1 MKTELTMTIHSAA
14 TSLLIKSVEA
24 FGIQLPLNKIVLMS
38 GVELSVVE
46 TLLIRIEADNGLVGW
61 GEASSAPTHG
71 GASLADMLKSFHDE
85 IHSFLIGKNV
95 LELSGLTYQLNRL
108 AKNAKS
114 TVAAVDVAL
123 FDLLGKHLGV
133 PVHVLLGGAKRHQVP
148 PLWLIGN
155 SSIEKDLIEADKKW
169 HDGYR
174 FFKLKLGVK
183 SLDDD
188 IALTTAMREKFGSS
202 LQMCSDANMGM
213 NLEQAT
219 RYVQAVKDTGLAYL
233 EQPLH
238 KKDIAG
244 TQALVKVSPIPIGLD
259 ESVTSVDDILQA
271 AKDGVQ
277 GVSLKTLK
285 LGGLSGVNSASHICE
300 AFGLQMNLASKM
312 AETGIGAAA
321 LLHLSAVLPNVNWG
335 VSPTH
340 LYLDQDVVSH
350 QDKPMNGFFNISSLP
365 GLGVT
370 VNEDVIQQHLA
381 A

>member
-213 NLEQAT
+213 NIEQAT

>member
-1 MKTELTMTIHSAA
+1 
-14 TSLLIKSVEA
+14 
-24 FGIQLPLNKIVLMS
+24 
-38 GVELSVVE
+38 
-46 TLLIRIEADNGLVGW
+46 
-61 GEASSAPTHG
+61 
-71 GASLADMLKSFHDE
+71 
-85 IHSFLIGKNV
+85 
-95 LELSGLTYQLNRL
+95 
-108 AKNAKS
+108 
-114 TVAAVDVAL
+114 
-123 FDLLGKHLGV
+123 
-133 PVHVLLGGAKRHQVP
+133 LGGAKRHLVP

-155 SSIEKDLIEADKKW
+155 SSIEKDLVEAEKKW
-169 HDGYR
+169 ADGYR

-188 IALTTAMREKFGSS
+188 IALTMAMREKFGST

-213 NLEQAT
+213 SLEQAT

-238 KKDIAG
+238 KKDLAG
-244 TQALVKVSPIPIGLD
+244 THTLVKISPIPIGLD

-285 LGGLSGVNSASHICE
+285 LGGLSGVIGAGHLCE
-300 AFGLQMNLASKM
+300 AFGLQINLASKM

-340 LYLDQDVVSH
+340 LYLAQDVVSH
-350 QDKPMNGFFNISSLP
+350 QDTPENGFFEISSAP
-365 GLGVT
+365 GLGVI
-370 VNEDVIQQHLA
+370 VNEDIIQQHIA

>member
-1 MKTELTMTIHSAA
+1 MKTELAMTIHSAA
-14 TSLLIKSVEA
+14 TPLLIKSVEA
-24 FGIQLPLNKIVLMS
+24 FGIQLPLNKIVLMA
-38 GVELSVVE
+38 GVELRVVE
-46 TLLIRIEADNGLVGW
+46 TLLIRIEAENGLIGW

-85 IHSFLIGKNV
+85 MHSFLIGKNV

-188 IALTTAMREKFGSS
+188 IALTMAMREKFGSS

-238 KKDIAG
+238 KKDLAG

-271 AKDGVQ
+271 AKDGLQ

-285 LGGLSGVNSASHICE
+285 LGGLSGVISAGHICE
-300 AFGLQMNLASKM
+300 AFGLQINLASKM

-340 LYLDQDVVSH
+340 LYLAQDVVSH
-350 QDKPMNGFFNISSLP
+350 QDTPTNGFFEISSAP
-365 GLGVT
+365 GLGVM
-370 VNEDVIQQHLA
+370 VNEEVIQQHLA

>member
-1 MKTELTMTIHSAA
+1 MTIHSAA

-213 NLEQAT
+213 NIEQAT

-300 AFGLQMNLASKM
+300 AFGLQLNLASKM

>member
-1 MKTELTMTIHSAA
+1 MTTNLTAA
-14 TSLLIKSVEA
+14 PLFIKSVQA
-24 FGIQLPLNKIVLMS
+24 FGVKLPLNKIVLMA

-61 GEASSAPTHG
+61 GEASSAPSHG
-71 GASLADMLKSFHDE
+71 GASLPDMLKSFHDE
-85 IHSFLIGKNV
+85 MHDFLIGKNV
-95 LELSGLTYQLNRL
+95 LELSGITCQLNQL

-155 SSIEKDLIEADKKW
+155 SSIDKDLIEAEKKW
-169 HDGYR
+169 TDGYR

-188 IALTTAMREKFGSS
+188 IALTMAMREKFGST

-219 RYVQAVKDTGLAYL
+219 RYVLAVKDTGLAYL
-233 EQPLH
+233 EQPLP
-238 KKDIAG
+238 KKDLAG
-244 TQALVKVSPIPIGLD
+244 THALVKVSPIPIGLD

-271 AKDGVQ
+271 SKDGVQ

-285 LGGLSGVNSASHICE
+285 LGGLSGVIGAGHICE
-300 AFGLQMNLASKM
+300 AFGLQINLASKM
-312 AETGIGAAA
+312 AETGIGASA

-340 LYLDQDVVSH
+340 LYLAQDVVSH
-350 QDKPMNGFFNISSLP
+350 QDTPENGFFTISSSP
-365 GLGVT
+365 GLGVI
-370 VNEDVIQQHLA
+370 VNEDVIQKHLVA
-381 A
+381 

>member
-285 LGGLSGVNSASHICE
+285 LGGLSGVISASHICE

>member
-174 FFKLKLGVK
+174 FFKIKLGVK

-285 LGGLSGVNSASHICE
+285 LGGLSGVISASHICE

>member
-213 NLEQAT
+213 NIEQAT

-244 TQALVKVSPIPIGLD
+244 TQALVKVSPIPIGFD

-285 LGGLSGVNSASHICE
+285 LGGLSGVISASLICD

>member
-1 MKTELTMTIHSAA
+1 MKTELTMTIHSAP
-14 TSLLIKSVEA
+14 TSLLIKSVKA

-46 TLLIRIEADNGLVGW
+46 TLLIRIEAENGLVGW

-85 IHSFLIGKNV
+85 MHSFLIGKNV

-183 SLDDD
+183 ALDDD
-188 IALTTAMREKFGSS
+188 IALTMAMREKFGSS

-238 KKDIAG
+238 KKDLAG

-271 AKDGVQ
+271 AKDGLQ

-285 LGGLSGVNSASHICE
+285 LGGLSGVISAGHICE
-300 AFGLQMNLASKM
+300 AFGLQINLASKM

-340 LYLDQDVVSH
+340 LYLAQDVVSH
-350 QDKPMNGFFNISSLP
+350 QDTPTNGFFEISSAP

-370 VNEDVIQQHLA
+370 VNEEVIQQHLA